1 MRFRYDGL
9 GPDGAPAK
17 GTVDAGSEREAQES
31 LRRRGLFV
39 TRIARDE
46 DAASPAAA
54 SPGGS
59 AGGLRG
65 SKELSHFLR
74 QLAVL
79 VSTGTPLVDSLA
91 ALERQTPDGPWKD
104 TLVDIRRRVEEGA
117 QFSEAMAHHPRRFDA
132 VCRSLVAAGES
143 GGRLPE
149 MLERLAMLVRQ
160 QQKIRGAVVGALVYP
175 ALLMLVSAG
184 VITAMLFF
192 VLPRF
197 EGLFQTL
204 GAPVPTSTRLL
215 LDLAQYLRGN
225 WYWVLGAAAAA
236 AVAGRLWLTSPLG
249 RRTVHRALVTLP
261 TVGNVFRS
269 MATARMARVLGVLL
283 EGKVVLLDSIRLA
296 RESSGNACFADML
309 AQAEE
314 HVSRGEAMSAV
325 FSSSGLVPGAVCEAV
340 RSGERT
346 GRIGQV
352 LTSVADYMDEDN
364 ELLVKTLMGII
375 EPVILIGLGVVISLL
390 SASMFLPLFDL
401 TSATGPGGAK

>member
-17 GTVDAGSEREAQES
+17 GTVDAPSEREAQES

-39 TRIARDE
+39 TKIARDE
-46 DAASPAAA
+46 DAASPAAGA
-54 SPGGS
+54 PSGSSGGM
-59 AGGLRG
+59 RG

-79 VSTGTPLVDSLA
+79 VSTGTPLVESIA

-104 TLVDIRRRVEEGA
+104 TLVDVRRRVEEGA
-117 QFSEAMAHHPRRFDA
+117 QFSEAMAHHSRRFDA

-204 GAPVPTSTRLL
+204 GAPVPTSTRIL
-215 LDLAQYLRGN
+215 LDLAQYLRNN
-225 WYWVLGAAAAA
+225 WYWVLGGVVAA
-236 AVAGRLWLTSPLG
+236 AVAARLWLTSPVG

>member
-17 GTVDAGSEREAQES
+17 GTVDAGSEREAQEA

-39 TRIARDE
+39 TQITQDDDGPAPS
-46 DAASPAAA
+46 ASP
-54 SPGGS
+54 SGG
-59 AGGLRG
+59 GGFRG
-65 SKELSHFLR
+65 AKELSHFLR

-79 VSTGTPLVDSLA
+79 VSTGTPLVESLA
-91 ALERQTPDGPWKD
+91 ALERQTPDGAWKD
-104 TLVDIRRRVEEGA
+104 TLIDVRRRVEEGA
-117 QFSEAMAHHPRRFDA
+117 QFSEAMLHHPRRFDA
-132 VCRSLVAAGES
+132 VCRSLIAAGES

-149 MLERLAMLVRQ
+149 MLDRLAALVRQ

-175 ALLMLVSAG
+175 SLLIVVSLG
-184 VITAMLFF
+184 VIASMLFF

-215 LDLAQYLRGN
+215 LDLAQYLRTN
-225 WYWVLGAAAAA
+225 WYWVVGALAA
-236 AVAGRLWLTSPLG
+236 AVVFAKLWLAAPAGRRAL
-249 RRTVHRALVTLP
+249 HKALVTLP
-261 TVGNVFRS
+261 SVGAVFRS

-283 EGKVVLLDSIRLA
+283 EGKVVLLESIRLA
-296 RESSGNACFADML
+296 RESSGNLCFADML
-309 AQAEE
+309 AKAED
-314 HVSRGEAMSAV
+314 HVARGESMSAV
-325 FSSSGLVPGAVCEAV
+325 FIASGLVPGSVCEAL

-364 ELLVKTLMGII
+364 ELVVKTLMGII

-401 TSATGPGGAK
+401 TSATGPGGPR